1 MCACVHVCVCVR
13 ACGVGVCGCVWVCV
27 CGCVWVSVWV
37 CVCVGVCGCVWVC
50 VGVCVC
56 VRVRVAHTHTHTH
69 HGLASYLRTAQA
81 SGCRAGAPAGC
92 RRRTPPP
99 ELVAQ
104 HKKSQ
109 ETSLRHADSPHRII
123 LFFRPTSFTRITT
136 SAMHEE
142 QRFRPPHHWA
152 PRPPLYN
159 DTLPTE
165 IPTSWPIPIPSSCP
179 ATTVAE
185 NHTVP

>member
-1 MCACVHVCVCVR
+1 M
-13 ACGVGVCGCVWVCV
+13 CV
-27 CGCVWVSVWV
+27 CGW
-37 CVCVGVCGCVWVC
+37 
-50 VGVCVC
+50 
-56 VRVRVAHTHTHTH
+56 HTHTHTH
-69 HGLASYLRTAQA
+69 RGLASYLWTAQA

-99 ELVAQ
+99 EIVAQ

-185 NHTVP
+185 ITLCRRGGSVWLKCGESLAERWSWSGDHCSTGAEKPPYK